1 MEKARK
7 NLKEFSYLILFLLGL
22 SLIRSII
29 NLIVNG
35 VNIDAEKA
43 NLPQGL
49 VMPIVV
55 ITIAA
60 GFVLFIPQLYVGL
73 KGLKLANGTSED
85 DTFKAPIVW
94 ATILLVAAAFSII
107 SPVQD
112 LASNTNVIASILAII
127 DYALDVV
134 VYFLYIK
141 FAKQVLKGA

>member
-22 SLIRSII
+22 SLVRTII

-55 ITIAA
+55 ITVAA
-60 GFVLFIPQLYVGL
+60 SFALFIPQLYVGL

-112 LASNTNVIASILAII
+112 LANNTNVIANILAIV
-127 DYALDVV
+127 DHALDVV

>member
-22 SLIRSII
+22 SLVRTII

-55 ITIAA
+55 ITVVA
-60 GFVLFIPQLYVGL
+60 GFILFIPQLYVGL

-94 ATILLVAAAFSII
+94 ATILLIAAAFSII

-112 LASNTNVIASILAII
+112 LANNTNVIANILAIV